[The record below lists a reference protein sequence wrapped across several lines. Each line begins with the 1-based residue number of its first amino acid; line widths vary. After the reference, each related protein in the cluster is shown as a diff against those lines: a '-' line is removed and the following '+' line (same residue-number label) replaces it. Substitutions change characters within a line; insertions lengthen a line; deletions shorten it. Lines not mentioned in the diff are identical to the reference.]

1 METNFIDI
9 AKNAKT
15 ASLNI
20 ADLNTEI
27 KNAALIKIL
36 QQIET
41 I

>member
-9 AKNAKT
+9 AKNAKI

-27 KNAALIKIL
+27 KNSALNKIA
-36 QQIET
+36 EAF
-41 I
+41 